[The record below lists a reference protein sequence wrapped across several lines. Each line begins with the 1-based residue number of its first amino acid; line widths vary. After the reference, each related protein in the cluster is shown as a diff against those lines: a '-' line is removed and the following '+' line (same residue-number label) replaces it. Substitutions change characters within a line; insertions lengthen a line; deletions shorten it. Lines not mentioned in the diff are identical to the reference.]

1 MALMTWSS
9 KYSVG
14 VQAMDKQHTILF
26 GILNDLH
33 DAMMKGQAKQ
43 LTGALLRKLVSYT
56 REHFTAEEA
65 VMAAS
70 GYAALAQHRVIHRD
84 LTKQVDEFAA
94 RYERGESTLNLQ
106 LLNFLR
112 DWLANHIQNE
122 DQKYGPWVNEH
133 GKR

>member
-1 MALMTWSS
+1 MALLIWSS

-43 LTGALLRKLVSYT
+43 MTGALLRKLVSYT

-70 GYAALAQHRVIHRD
+70 GYAALAQHRIIHRD

-112 DWLANHIQNE
+112 DWLSNHIQNE